1 MRRTARAQD
10 CFRRLTAFIAG
21 FLLVCIVST
30 ANAGVRVNATSARHA
45 GATATGVRTTTTFEA
60 TLTGTANGVRNYAVP
75 VPVSSSTLGG
85 LAGAAMKRIG
95 PAATMYQTVKTIVD
109 GAGWAIDELT
119 DQVMDNP
126 LVPPDTAP
134 PGTRMLC
141 YSTSANEHCTLPST
155 PNSLCPV
162 IQANPSYDVCS
173 HTFSNGDFY
182 YYRVTTG
189 GGTAVAVIKTFNTT
203 MPVYGTG
210 TSPQPVS
217 HYDLGQLLKNH
228 PDVINAILID
238 PETGAPIHTPELVQA
253 MNDLRKSIEAAN
265 GIDPGPDATPK
276 DPIETQ
282 PMESAWPTFCSWAST
297 VCDFINW
304 VKTDDP
310 DTQRPEVPWEEENP
324 ASITQSWSSGLGGGS
339 CPAPV
344 TFSVSLSGTTAS
356 PEFSFEPV
364 CQFGTVMRPVI
375 IALAAI
381 IAGFIIAGVRGTK
394 DA

>member
-1 MRRTARAQD
+1 MCWTARAQD
-10 CFRRLTAFIAG
+10 RFRRLTAFTAG
-21 FLLVCIVST
+21 FLLVCIVAT

-45 GATATGVRTTTTFEA
+45 GVTATGVRTTTTFEA

-85 LAGAAMKRIG
+85 LARAAMKRVG
-95 PAATMYQTVKTIVD
+95 PAAALYQTTKSIID
-109 GAGWAIDELT
+109 GAGWAIDELQN
-119 DQVMDNP
+119 QVV
-126 LVPPDTAP
+126 VPSTGQNAP
-134 PGTRMLC
+134 PGTSMWCAGSR
-141 YSTSANEHCTLPST
+141 CTTTRAGAVAIAQHLHGYGVFRRDDGAFWYV
-155 PNSLCPV
+155 N
-162 IQANPSYDVCS
+162 INP
-173 HTFSNGDFY
+173 
-182 YYRVTTG
+182 G
-189 GGTAVAVIKTFNTT
+189 GGTLVFGRIQVSTPTFDWSTGSESY
-203 MPVYGTG
+203 PVTDQQLGDLLK
-210 TSPQPVS
+210 TSPE
-217 HYDLGQLLKNH
+217 
-228 PDVINAILID
+228 VINAVLID

-265 GIDPGPDATPK
+265 SIDPGPDATPK
-276 DPIETQ
+276 DPMETQ
-282 PMESAWPTFCSWAST
+282 PMESAWPTFCAWAST

-310 DTQRPEVPWEEENP
+310 DTARPEVPWEEENP

>member
-1 MRRTARAQD
+1 MRWTARAQD
-10 CFRRLTAFIAG
+10 RFRRLTAFTAG
-21 FLLVCIVST
+21 FLLVCIVAT

-45 GATATGVRTTTTFEA
+45 GVTATGVRTTTTFEA

-85 LAGAAMKRIG
+85 LARAAMKRVG
-95 PAATMYQTVKTIVD
+95 PAAALYQTAKSIID
-109 GAGWAIDELT
+109 GAGWAIDELQE
-119 DQVMDNP
+119 QVVDGP
-126 LVPPDTAP
+126 SVPAEQVA

-141 YSTSANEHCTLPST
+141 SKYGFGCSTSPTAFYALVNADLVRDGQSGLSVVSHTSDGTFAIFRLNNSGSYVYSWNTVSTWT
-155 PNSLCPV
+155 PN
-162 IQANPSYDVCS
+162 
-173 HTFSNGDFY
+173 
-182 YYRVTTG
+182 
-189 GGTAVAVIKTFNTT
+189 
-203 MPVYGTG
+203 YGTG
-210 TSPQPVS
+210 HTPTPITDQQLGDLLKTSPE
-217 HYDLGQLLKNH
+217 
-228 PDVINAILID
+228 VINAILID

-253 MNDLRKSIEAAN
+253 MNDLRRSIEAAN
-265 GIDPGPDATPK
+265 AIDPGPDATPK
-276 DPIETQ
+276 DPMETQ

-310 DTQRPEVPWEEENP
+310 DTSRPEVPWEEEDP

-344 TFSVSLSGTTAS
+344 TFSVSLAGTTAS